1 MSWQGKQV
9 LVTGAGGFIGSHL
22 AETLV
27 KAGARTRALVH
38 YNARGDAGH
47 LDRLEPA
54 VRQQMEVVAGDVID
68 GMQMRELASGCDVVF
83 HLAALIAIPYSYKA
97 VGSYLAANVQGT
109 YSVLE
114 ACRAQGVGRLVH
126 TSTSE
131 VYGTAQYVPIDER
144 HPLNAQSPYAATKI
158 AADQLAGSYH
168 ASFGLPVV
176 TVRPF
181 NNFGPRQSARAVIPS
196 IISQALAS
204 GRVELGSLEP
214 VRDFLYVGDTA
225 RGYLAAAETEGA
237 CGRVYNLG
245 TGRGVSIGQV
255 VELVGQ
261 ILGRPLDVQGSA
273 ERRRPEASEVQRL
286 ICSAQRA
293 ADELGWQPAVSLET
307 GLERTMH
314 WIDAHREL
322 YRPGQYAI

>member
-1 MSWQGKQV
+1 MSWQGRQV

-22 AETLV
+22 AEALV
-27 KAGARTRALVH
+27 KAGARTRAMVH
-38 YNARGDAGH
+38 YHARGDAGH

-54 VRQQMEVVAGDVID
+54 VRQQIEVVAGDVID
-68 GMQMRELASGCDVVF
+68 AVLMHELVSGCDVVF

-168 ASFGLPVV
+168 AAYGLPVV
-176 TVRPF
+176 TLRPF

-204 GRVELGSLEP
+204 GRVELGSLDP

-225 RGYLAAAETEGA
+225 RGYLAAGEAEGV

-245 TGRGVSIGQV
+245 TGFGVSIGQV

-261 ILGRPLDVQGSA
+261 IMGRPLEVQGSA
-273 ERRRPEASEVQRL
+273 ARRRPEASEVQRL

-293 ADELGWQPAVSLET
+293 ADELGWRPEVSLKT
-307 GLERTMH
+307 GLERTVH